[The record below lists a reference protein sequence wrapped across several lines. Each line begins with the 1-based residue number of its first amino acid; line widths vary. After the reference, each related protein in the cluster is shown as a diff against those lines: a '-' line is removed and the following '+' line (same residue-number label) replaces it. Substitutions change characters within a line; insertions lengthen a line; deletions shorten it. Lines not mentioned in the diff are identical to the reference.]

1 MKESEQVVVEA
12 HNLNVFQ
19 QSNLVLSEVS
29 FRVLAGEF
37 VYLVGKTG
45 SGKSSLLKML
55 YADLPVQTGAG
66 KLSVCGY
73 DMTRLKRSE
82 VPALR
87 RTLGI
92 VFQDFQLLS
101 DRSVLENL
109 MFVLRATDWKD
120 AAAMRQRCQ
129 EVLGMVDLGSKGQKL
144 PFQLSGGEQQRL
156 AIALALLNQPK
167 LVLADEPT
175 GNLDPQTSNDI
186 VKLLRDLSKQ
196 GTAVIMASHDFSS
209 IQQSPARMLSCDGG
223 RLYDSLITL

>member
-1 MKESEQVVVEA
+1 MTESEKVVVEA

-19 QSNLVLSEVS
+19 QGNLVLSEVS

-55 YADLPVQTGAG
+55 YADLPVQTAAG

-73 DMTRLKRSE
+73 DMIRLKRSE

-156 AIALALLNQPK
+156 AIARALLNQPK

-209 IQQSPARMLSCDGG
+209 IQKSPARMLSCDGG